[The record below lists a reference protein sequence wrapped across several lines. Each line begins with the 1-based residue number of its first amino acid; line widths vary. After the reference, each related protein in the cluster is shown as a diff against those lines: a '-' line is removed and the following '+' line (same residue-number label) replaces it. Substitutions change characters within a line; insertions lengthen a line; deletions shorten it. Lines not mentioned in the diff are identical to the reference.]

1 MSLLAFLD
9 QFVMTFMQPSYTHL
23 MTPMLCR
30 LQSQAHQ
37 EFLTGTQEHL
47 HVEGIDDQELVQEA
61 LRSLESELK
70 AWIEQLRQAKV
81 QCQKMHSTM
90 HLLRKLVSL

>member
-1 MSLLAFLD
+1 M
-9 QFVMTFMQPSYTHL
+9 M
-23 MTPMLCR
+23 CR

-70 AWIEQLRQAKV
+70 SWVEQLRQAKV
-81 QCQKMHSTM
+81 QCWLTFS
-90 HLLRKLVSL
+90 